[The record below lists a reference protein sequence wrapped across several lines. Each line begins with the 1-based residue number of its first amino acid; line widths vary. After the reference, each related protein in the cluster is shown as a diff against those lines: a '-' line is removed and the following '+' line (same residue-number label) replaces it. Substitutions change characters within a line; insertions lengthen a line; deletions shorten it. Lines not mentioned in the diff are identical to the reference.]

1 MVDSVT
7 KKSIFLMQKGNLK
20 TLKTVSDL
28 LVYSE
33 KEAAD
38 FLFSKLGLKKTS
50 IIILSGSKF

>member
-1 MVDSVT
+1 
-7 KKSIFLMQKGNLK
+7 MQKGNLK

>member
-1 MVDSVT
+1 
-7 KKSIFLMQKGNLK
+7 MQKGNLKNLK

-50 IIILSGSKF
+50 IIILSGSTVISRL